1 MLSNNIMEIENML
14 SDEFKKI
21 DSTCFLNSEKVL
33 GAFHKFNLS
42 SSDFNGTTGYGYGD
56 VGRDK
61 IDAIFAD
68 VFHAEKALVR
78 TQFISG
84 THAIT
89 VALFGLLRPGDKF
102 ISITGKPYD
111 TLEPVIGI
119 TPNDSSLK
127 SFGIDFD
134 YIDLKDGDFDFDRI
148 REAVKGDIKLVHI
161 QRSIGYASRNTL
173 CIDAVARVIDFI
185 RNINS
190 EVIIFVDN
198 CYCEFCNT
206 LEPTDVGADVVV
218 GSLIKNLGAG
228 VVNNGAYVVGKEKY
242 INLIAE
248 RLTVPGQGDHV
259 GPSLG
264 QNKSFLLGLYLAPS
278 VVASA
283 LKVKQLTRKLC
294 EINDIYYINGGT
306 DDIVLGI
313 CFGDADRLSKYAKC
327 IQKMSAID
335 SCFVPEET
343 DMPGYDSKIIMASGS
358 FVDGSSIEL
367 SCDAPLREPYIL
379 YQQGSLTYDYGKLA
393 VVNAFN
399 ELFGGG
405 KNE

>member
-1 MLSNNIMEIENML
+1 MLRDKILEIEDSL
-14 SDEFKKI
+14 KDEFKVI
-21 DSTCFLNSEKVL
+21 DNVCFANSKKVL
-33 GAFHKFNLS
+33 NAFHKFNLS

-56 VGRDK
+56 SGRDK
-61 IDAIFAD
+61 IDEIFAD
-68 VFHAEKALVR
+68 IFHTEKALVR

-84 THAIT
+84 THALT
-89 VALFGLLRPGDKF
+89 VSLFGLLRPGDKF
-102 ISITGKPYD
+102 VSITGKPYD

-119 TPNDSSLK
+119 TSNESSLK

-134 YIDLKDGDFDFDRI
+134 YIDLKDDDFDYEKI
-148 REAVKGDIKLVHI
+148 REALNGKIKLVHI
-161 QRSIGYASRNTL
+161 QRSIGYANRSTL
-173 CIDAVARVIDFI
+173 SIEKVSKVIDFI
-185 RNINS
+185 RTINS

-242 INLIAE
+242 VNLIAE

-283 LKVKQLTRKLC
+283 LKVKLLTKKLC
-294 EINDIYYINGGT
+294 EINNISYINGET

-313 CFGDADRLSKYAKC
+313 CFGNSDMLSRYAKC

-379 YQQGSLTYDYGKLA
+379 YQHGSLTYDYGKLA
-393 VVNAFN
+393 VLNAFD
-399 ELFGGG
+399 EIFRGGRD
-405 KNE
+405 E

>member
-1 MLSNNIMEIENML
+1 MLNSKISKIEESL
-14 SDEFKKI
+14 KEEFKKI
-21 DSTCFLNSEKVL
+21 ENVCFANSEKVL
-33 GAFHKFNLS
+33 NAFHKFNLNT
-42 SSDFNGTTGYGYGD
+42 SDFNGTTGYGYGD
-56 VGRDK
+56 AGRDK
-61 IDAIFAD
+61 IDEIFAD

-84 THAIT
+84 THALT
-89 VALFGLLRPGDKF
+89 VALFGLLRPGEKF

-119 TPNDSSLK
+119 TPNESSLK

-134 YIDLKDGDFDFDRI
+134 YIDLKDGDFDYDRI
-148 REAVKGDIKLVHI
+148 REVLDENIKLIHI
-161 QRSIGYASRNTL
+161 QRSIGYACRSTL
-173 CIDAVARVIDFI
+173 SIEKVSKVIDFI
-185 RNINS
+185 RKINS
-190 EVIIFVDN
+190 EIIIFVDN

-242 INLIAE
+242 VDLVAE

-283 LKVKQLTRKLC
+283 LKVKLLTKRLC
-294 EINDIYYINGGT
+294 DVCNVSYINGEV

-313 CFGDADRLSKYAKC
+313 CFGNADRLSQYAKC

-335 SCFVPEET
+335 SAFVPEET

-393 VVNAFN
+393 VINAFD
-399 ELFGGG
+399 EIFSGG
-405 KNE
+405 EDE

>member
-1 MLSNNIMEIENML
+1 MLNSKILEIEKSL
-14 SDEFKKI
+14 EEEFKKI
-21 DSTCFLNSEKVL
+21 ENVCFANSEKVL
-33 GAFHKFNLS
+33 SAFHKFNLNTG
-42 SSDFNGTTGYGYGD
+42 DFNGTTGYGYGD
-56 VGRDK
+56 AGRDK
-61 IDAIFAD
+61 IDEIFAD

-84 THAIT
+84 THALT
-89 VALFGLLRPGDKF
+89 VSLFGLLRPGDKF
-102 ISITGKPYD
+102 VSITGKPYD

-119 TPNDSSLK
+119 TPNQSSLK

-134 YIDLKDGDFDFDRI
+134 YIDLKNGDFDYDKI
-148 REAVKGDIKLVHI
+148 SDILNGDIKLIHI
-161 QRSIGYASRNTL
+161 QRSIGYASRDTL
-173 CIDAVARVIDFI
+173 SIEKVSKVIDFI
-185 RNINS
+185 KNINS
-190 EVIIFVDN
+190 EIIIFVDN
-198 CYCEFCNT
+198 CYCEFCNS

-228 VVNNGAYVVGKEKY
+228 VVNNGAYVVGKARYVE
-242 INLIAE
+242 LIAE

-283 LKVKQLTRKLC
+283 LKVKLLTKKLC
-294 EINDIYYINGGT
+294 EVNNVSYINGAT
-306 DDIVLGI
+306 NDIVLGI
-313 CFGDADRLSKYAKC
+313 CFGDANKLSRYAKC

-335 SCFVPEET
+335 SAFVPEET

-393 VVNAFN
+393 VCEAF
-399 ELFGGG
+399 EEIFDGG
-405 KNE
+405 NYE

>member
-1 MLSNNIMEIENML
+1 MLNSKILEIEKSL
-14 SDEFKKI
+14 EDEFKKI
-21 DSTCFLNSEKVL
+21 ENVCFANSEKVL
-33 GAFHKFNLS
+33 SAFHKFNLNTG
-42 SSDFNGTTGYGYGD
+42 DFNGTTGYGYGD
-56 VGRDK
+56 AGRDK
-61 IDAIFAD
+61 IDEIFAD

-84 THAIT
+84 THALT
-89 VALFGLLRPGDKF
+89 VSLFGLLRPGDKF

-119 TPNDSSLK
+119 TPNQSSLK

-134 YIDLKDGDFDFDRI
+134 YIDLKNGDFDYDKI
-148 REAVKGDIKLVHI
+148 RGVLNNDIKLIHI
-161 QRSIGYASRNTL
+161 QRSIGYASRDTL
-173 CIDAVARVIDFI
+173 SIRKVSKVIDFI
-185 RNINS
+185 KNINS
-190 EVIIFVDN
+190 EIIIFVDN
-198 CYCEFCNT
+198 CYCEFCNS

-228 VVNNGAYVVGKEKY
+228 VVNNGAYVVGKARYVE
-242 INLIAE
+242 LIAE

-264 QNKSFLLGLYLAPS
+264 QNKSFLLGLYMAPS

-283 LKVKQLTRKLC
+283 LKVKLLTKKLC
-294 EINDIYYINGGT
+294 EVNNISYINGAT

-313 CFGDADRLSKYAKC
+313 CFGDANKLSRYTKC
-327 IQKMSAID
+327 IQKMGAID
-335 SCFVPEET
+335 STFVPEET

-393 VVNAFN
+393 VYEAF
-399 ELFGGG
+399 EEIFDGG

>member
-1 MLSNNIMEIENML
+1 MLNSKILEIEKSL
-14 SDEFKKI
+14 EDEFKKI
-21 DSTCFLNSEKVL
+21 ENVCFANSEKVL
-33 GAFHKFNLS
+33 SAFHKFNLNTG
-42 SSDFNGTTGYGYGD
+42 DFNGTTGYGYGD
-56 VGRDK
+56 AGRDK
-61 IDAIFAD
+61 IDEIFAD

-84 THAIT
+84 THALT
-89 VALFGLLRPGDKF
+89 VSLFGLLRPGDKF
-102 ISITGKPYD
+102 VSITGKPYD

-119 TPNDSSLK
+119 TPNQSSLK

-134 YIDLKDGDFDFDRI
+134 YIDLKNGDFDYNKISGVIND
-148 REAVKGDIKLVHI
+148 DIKLIHI
-161 QRSIGYASRNTL
+161 QRSIGYASRDTL
-173 CIDAVARVIDFI
+173 SIEKVSKVIDFI
-185 RNINS
+185 KNINS
-190 EVIIFVDN
+190 EIIIFVDN
-198 CYCEFCNT
+198 CYCEFCNS

-228 VVNNGAYVVGKEKY
+228 VVNNGAYVVGKAKY
-242 INLIAE
+242 VELIAE

-264 QNKSFLLGLYLAPS
+264 QNKSFLLGLYMAPS

-283 LKVKQLTRKLC
+283 LKVKLLTKKLC
-294 EINDIYYINGGT
+294 EVNNVSYINGAT
-306 DDIVLGI
+306 NDIVLGI
-313 CFGDADRLSKYAKC
+313 CFGDANKLSRYAKC

-335 SCFVPEET
+335 SAFVPEET

-393 VVNAFN
+393 VCKAF
-399 ELFGGG
+399 EEIFDGG
-405 KNE
+405 NYE

>member
-1 MLSNNIMEIENML
+1 MLKSKILEIEKSL
-14 SDEFKKI
+14 EDEFKKI
-21 DSTCFLNSEKVL
+21 ENVCFANSEKVL
-33 GAFHKFNLS
+33 SAFHKFNLNTG
-42 SSDFNGTTGYGYGD
+42 DFNGTTGYGYGD
-56 VGRDK
+56 AGRDK
-61 IDAIFAD
+61 IDEIFAD

-84 THAIT
+84 THALT
-89 VALFGLLRPGDKF
+89 VSLFGLLRPGDKF

-119 TPNDSSLK
+119 TPNQSSLK

-134 YIDLKDGDFDFDRI
+134 YIYLKNGDFDYDKI
-148 REAVKGDIKLVHI
+148 SDILNDDIKLIHI
-161 QRSIGYASRNTL
+161 QRSIGYASRDTL
-173 CIDAVARVIDFI
+173 SIEKVSKVIDFI
-185 RNINS
+185 KNINS
-190 EVIIFVDN
+190 EIIIFVDN
-198 CYCEFCNT
+198 CYCEFCNS
-206 LEPTDVGADVVV
+206 LEPTDVGADIVV

-228 VVNNGAYVVGKEKY
+228 VVNNGAYVAGKARYVE
-242 INLIAE
+242 LIAE

-283 LKVKQLTRKLC
+283 LKVKLLTKKLC
-294 EINDIYYINGGT
+294 EINNVSYINGAT

-313 CFGDADRLSKYAKC
+313 CFGDANKLSRYAKC

-335 SCFVPEET
+335 SAFVPEET

-393 VVNAFN
+393 VCEAF
-399 ELFGGG
+399 EEIFDGG
-405 KNE
+405 NYE